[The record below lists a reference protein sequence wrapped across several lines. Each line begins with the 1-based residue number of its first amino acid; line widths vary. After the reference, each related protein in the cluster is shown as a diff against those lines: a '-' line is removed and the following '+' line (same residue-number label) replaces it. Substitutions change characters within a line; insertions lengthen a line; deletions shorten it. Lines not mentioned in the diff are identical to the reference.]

1 LLFLFLAE
9 VLPHLP
15 ENSVFIQRAADKR
28 VNPIKLFCWKLG
40 ERNAQVIG
48 YGTFGPATALG

>member
-15 ENSVFIQRAADKR
+15 ENLVLLQLAADKR

-40 ERNAQVIG
+40 EPNAQVIDMARLA
-48 YGTFGPATALG
+48 ATALG